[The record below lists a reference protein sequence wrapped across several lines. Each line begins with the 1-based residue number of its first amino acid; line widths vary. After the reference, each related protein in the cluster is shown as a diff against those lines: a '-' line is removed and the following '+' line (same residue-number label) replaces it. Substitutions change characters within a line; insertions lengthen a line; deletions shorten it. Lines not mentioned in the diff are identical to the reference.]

1 MVSLMDALKTE
12 AVLDKINSD
21 DKSKPFSNAPGRAS
35 QSGRPI
41 ASPIIAIFITFS
53 LATVSQT

>member
-1 MVSLMDALKTE
+1 MDALKTE